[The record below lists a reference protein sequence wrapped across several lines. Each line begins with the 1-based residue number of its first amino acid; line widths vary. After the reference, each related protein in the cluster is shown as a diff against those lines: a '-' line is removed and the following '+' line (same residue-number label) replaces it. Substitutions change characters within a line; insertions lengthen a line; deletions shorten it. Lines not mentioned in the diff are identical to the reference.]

1 MCFHKWL
8 LTRSVAKK
16 GSEFGIR
23 FHIKKVLWK
32 STTTHNRHNNAIP
45 AMSITQPLPCRWTGF
60 RLRNTLQ
67 GDFRCGHN
75 NHKKS
80 RRSVEEKMSVR
91 VCYYPEEVV

>member
-8 LTRSVAKK
+8 FTRSLVKK
-16 GSEFGIR
+16 RSEFGIR

-45 AMSITQPLPCRWTGF
+45 AMSITRPLPGLLAGF

-67 GDFRCGHN
+67 GDAPDSCNCSQVG
-75 NHKKS
+75 
-80 RRSVEEKMSVR
+80 M
-91 VCYYPEEVV
+91 